1 MIRSMAPLLVE
12 FRPVLRRF
20 LHVGVAA
27 LVAVTFVVVESP
39 TLRAGQASELEVK
52 AAFLLNFLKF
62 VEWPPNRPSDPAAPY
77 IIAVI
82 GEDALAATLLGTTSG
97 KTIGTRPV
105 QVQFAARPADLFNA
119 HLAFIASSEQ
129 RQLPA
134 ILRELEGR
142 GVLTVGDTPG
152 FAESGVVLNL
162 VTQDHRV
169 RFEANT
175 AAAARARLRL
185 SSHLLRIAR
194 IVG

>member
-1 MIRSMAPLLVE
+1 MVPPFSDDSRPIVRRLLRLALVVAVGLSLLVVD
-12 FRPVLRRF
+12 P
-20 LHVGVAA
+20 
-27 LVAVTFVVVESP
+27 S
-39 TLRAGQASELEVK
+39 TLRAGTASELEVK

-62 VEWPPNRPSDPAAPY
+62 VEWPADRLPNPTAPY
-77 IIAVI
+77 IIAVM
-82 GEDALAATLLGTTSG
+82 GEDALGATLVGATIG

-105 QVQFAARPADLFNA
+105 QVQVAARTSDISSA
-119 HLAFIASSEQ
+119 HLVFIAASHQ
-129 RQLPA
+129 RQLPT

-162 VTQDHRV
+162 VTQDNRV

>member
-1 MIRSMAPLLVE
+1 MAPPFPHD
-12 FRPVLRRF
+12 FRPFVRRLLR
-20 LHVGVAA
+20 LTLVAAVGVSM
-27 LVAVTFVVVESP
+27 LAVDAS

-62 VEWPPNRPSDPAAPY
+62 VEWPADRLPDPAAPY
-77 IIAVI
+77 VIAVI
-82 GEDALAATLLGTTSG
+82 GEDALGNTLASTTSG
-97 KTIGTRPV
+97 RTIGTRPV
-105 QVQFAARPADLFNA
+105 RVQLATRSSEIATA
-119 HLAFIASSEQ
+119 HLVFIAASQQ

-134 ILRELEGR
+134 ILRDLDGR

>member
-1 MIRSMAPLLVE
+1 MSPPFPDDFWPLFRRLV
-12 FRPVLRRF
+12 RLG
-20 LHVGVAA
+20 LAAAVGVSM
-27 LVAVTFVVVESP
+27 LAVEPS
-39 TLRAGQASELEVK
+39 TLRAGEASELEVK

-62 VEWPPNRPSDPAAPY
+62 VEWPADRLSDPAAPY
-77 IIAVI
+77 VIAVI
-82 GEDALAATLLGTTSG
+82 GEDALGTTLLGTTSG
-97 KTIGTRPV
+97 KTIGTRAV
-105 QVQFAARPADLFNA
+105 QVQVVARASDVTTA
-119 HLAFIASSEQ
+119 HLVFIAASEQ

-134 ILRELEGR
+134 ILRELDGR

>member
-1 MIRSMAPLLVE
+1 MSPPFPDDFRSLFRRLV
-12 FRPVLRRF
+12 RLGLVAA
-20 LHVGVAA
+20 VGVSM
-27 LVAVTFVVVESP
+27 LAVEPS
-39 TLRAGQASELEVK
+39 TLRAGEASELEVK

-62 VEWPPNRPSDPAAPY
+62 VEWPADRLSDPAAPY
-77 IIAVI
+77 VIAVI
-82 GEDALAATLLGTTSG
+82 GEDALGTTLLGTTSG
-97 KTIGTRPV
+97 KTIGTRAV
-105 QVQFAARPADLFNA
+105 QVQVVARASDLTTA
-119 HLAFIASSEQ
+119 HLVFIAASEQ

-134 ILRELEGR
+134 ILRELDGR

>member
-1 MIRSMAPLLVE
+1 MVPPFSDDFRPIVRRLLRLALVVAVGLSLLVVD
-12 FRPVLRRF
+12 R
-20 LHVGVAA
+20 
-27 LVAVTFVVVESP
+27 S
-39 TLRAGQASELEVK
+39 TLRAGTASELEVK

-62 VEWPPNRPSDPAAPY
+62 VEWPADRLLNPTAPY
-77 IIAVI
+77 VIAVM
-82 GEDALAATLLGTTSG
+82 GEDALGATLVGATTG

-105 QVQFAARPADLFNA
+105 QVQVAARTSDISSA
-119 HLAFIASSEQ
+119 HLVFIAASHQ
-129 RQLPA
+129 RQLPT

-162 VTQDHRV
+162 VTQDNRV

>member
-1 MIRSMAPLLVE
+1 MAPPFSQESRLISRRLL
-12 FRPVLRRF
+12 RLG
-20 LHVGVAA
+20 LVAA
-27 LVAVTFVVVESP
+27 VGLSLLAVDAS

-62 VEWPPNRPSDPAAPY
+62 VEWPADRSSDPAAAFV
-77 IIAVI
+77 IAVM
-82 GEDALAATLLGTTSG
+82 GEDALGATLRRATSG
-97 KTIGTRPV
+97 KTIGVRPV
-105 QVQFAARPADLFNA
+105 RVQFAARTSDVLNA
-119 HLAFIASSEQ
+119 HLVFIAASEQ

-162 VTQDHRV
+162 VTQDQRV

>member
-1 MIRSMAPLLVE
+1 MVPPFSDDSRPIVRRLL
-12 FRPVLRRF
+12 RL
-20 LHVGVAA
+20 A
-27 LVAVTFVVVESP
+27 LVVAVGLSWLVVDPS
-39 TLRAGQASELEVK
+39 TLRAGTASELEVK

-62 VEWPPNRPSDPAAPY
+62 VEWPADRLPNPTAPY
-77 IIAVI
+77 VIAVM
-82 GEDALAATLLGTTSG
+82 GEDALGATLVGATIG

-105 QVQFAARPADLFNA
+105 QVQVAARTSDISSA
-119 HLAFIASSEQ
+119 HLVFIAASHQ
-129 RQLPA
+129 RQLPT

-162 VTQDHRV
+162 VTQDNRV

>member
-1 MIRSMAPLLVE
+1 MAPLLPD
-12 FRPVLRRF
+12 FRPILRRF
-20 LHVGVAA
+20 LHAGLAA
-27 LVAVTFVVVESP
+27 LVAATVVVVESP
-39 TLRAGQASELEVK
+39 TLRAGEASELEVK

-62 VEWPPNRPSDPAAPY
+62 VEWPATRSSDAAAPY

-82 GEDALAATLLGTTSG
+82 GEDALGATLRGSLSG

-105 QVQFAARPADLFNA
+105 QVQFAARTADLFSA
-119 HLAFIASSEQ
+119 HLAFIAASEQ

>member
-1 MIRSMAPLLVE
+1 MAPLFPME
-12 FRPVLRRF
+12 SRRFLRRF
-20 LHVGVAA
+20 LQPGLAA
-27 LVAVTFVVVESP
+27 LVALTCVVVDSS
-39 TLRAGQASELEVK
+39 TLRAGEASELEVK

-62 VEWPPNRPSDPAAPY
+62 VEWPPNRLADPAAPY
-77 IIAVI
+77 VIAVI
-82 GEDALAATLLGTTSG
+82 GEDALGATLVGATSG
-97 KTIGTRPV
+97 KTVGTRPV
-105 QVQFAARPADLFNA
+105 QVQIAARTSEALNA
-119 HLAFIASSEQ
+119 HLVFIAASEQ

-175 AAAARARLRL
+175 GAAARARLRL